1 MRAVLGAL
9 LTVAVVAP
17 GCGDDDTDEGA
28 TTGED
33 EEELAPITVGILPL
47 AGLAPLYYGVEQGYF
62 EEEGLD
68 VTMEIG
74 GGGAEMTPAVLGD
87 DYQFAIGEYI
97 SLMQARESDV
107 PIQVVAN
114 LTNGADQPD
123 QGINALLVT
132 ADSGIDGIEDL
143 VGRTVGVNGL
153 GGVDDVAVQ
162 ALVDENGVD
171 ATGVEFTEVPFED
184 MNAAVAA
191 GEVDVAAAP
200 EPFVTLGEQDGLVNL
215 LDPYYEALP
224 SLPLGLVF
232 GSEEWLADNPD
243 LAEAFVRALERSI
256 AAASDE
262 EAMREAIVANTDM
275 EAELVDAIALDR
287 WDAEVDRD
295 NLQALADLAVRYEV
309 LSEEPDLDA
318 MIWSA
323 G

>member
-1 MRAVLGAL
+1 
-9 LTVAVVAP
+9 T
-17 GCGDDDTDEGA
+17 GCGDDDDTDEGA